1 MRPDLKFFLLALSL
15 CLFVPPQRARAEVSV
30 PALVGDNMVLQQGR
44 KVRVWGTGGA
54 GERVTVSV
62 AGQTARATADEQGRW
77 QAFLGPLKAGG
88 PFTLTVAGDRNR
100 LTFKNV
106 LVGEVWVCSGQSN
119 MEWPLAQSNGGH
131 EAAAQGPHPEMRL
144 FTVEKRTSAEPL
156 ADVEGRWV
164 VATPEEALRF
174 SAVGY
179 YFGRELHRRLR
190 VPVGLIHTS
199 WGGTPAEAWTSRA
212 ALDARPEL
220 RPIVERYEKEL
231 RDLPQL
237 RREHAAKLAEW
248 ERQYAVPDAGN
259 RGEGLG
265 FAEPARDAEGWRKMR
280 LPQQWEA
287 AGLNLDGV
295 VWFRRGVEVP
305 PAWAGRDLTLS
316 LGPIDDFDTTY
327 FNGARVGATGAEVP
341 NAWTFPRRYKIPG
354 ALVRP
359 GRNVIAVRVYDRMGG
374 GGFGGG
380 GASGAMALAP
390 AGAAG
395 GGVLALEGEWDYK
408 PESVVEEKRLDFSN
422 YPGPRPGPDNQ
433 NSPAVLYNAMLAPLT
448 PFRIRG
454 AIWYQGESNAGRA
467 YQYRTLFPAMIR
479 DWRARWG
486 QGDFPFYFVQL
497 ANWKAREQDSI
508 DSEWAELREAQM
520 LTMSGVPRT
529 GMAVAIDI
537 GEPED
542 IHPRN
547 KLDVGLRL
555 ARWALADTYR
565 QRVAPSGPLYDAHA
579 VEGDRI
585 RVRFEHARGLKTSE
599 GGAPAGFAVAGADR
613 KFVQAEAR
621 VEGDAVVVW
630 SKDVPRPVAV
640 RYAWADNPA
649 ANLYNADGLP
659 ASPFRTD
666 DWPGLTAGK
675 N

>member
-1 MRPDLKFFLLALSL
+1 M
-15 CLFVPPQRARAEVSV
+15 
-30 PALVGDNMVLQQGR
+30 
-44 KVRVWGTGGA
+44 
-54 GERVTVSV
+54 
-62 AGQTARATADEQGRW
+62 
-77 QAFLGPLKAGG
+77 
-88 PFTLTVAGDRNR
+88 
-100 LTFKNV
+100 

-131 EAAAQGPHPEMRL
+131 EAAAQGPHTEMRL
-144 FTVEKRTSAEPL
+144 FTVEKRTAAEPL
-156 ADVEGRWV
+156 ADVQGRWV
-164 VATPEEALRF
+164 VATPEQALRF
-174 SAVGY
+174 SAVAY
-179 YFGRELHRRLR
+179 YFGRELHQRLR

-199 WGGTPAEAWTSRA
+199 WGGTPAEAWTSRE
-212 ALDARPEL
+212 ALATRPEF
-220 RPIVERYEKEL
+220 RPILERYEKEL
-231 RDLPQL
+231 RNLPQL

-248 ERQYAVPDAGN
+248 ERQYVTPDAGN
-259 RGEGLG
+259 KGEALG

-295 VWFRRGVEVP
+295 IWFRRGVEVP

-327 FNGARVGATGAEVP
+327 FNGERVGATGAEVP

-359 GRNVIAVRVYDRMGG
+359 GKNVVAVRVYDRMGG

-380 GASGAMALAP
+380 GASGAMSLAP
-390 AGAAG
+390 VGAGEASA
-395 GGVLALEGEWDYK
+395 LALEGEWDYK
-408 PESVVEEKRLDFSN
+408 PESVVEAKRLDFSN

-448 PFRIRG
+448 PYAIRG

-497 ANWKAREQDSI
+497 ANWKARKQDSM
-508 DSEWAELREAQM
+508 DSEWAELREAQT
-520 LTMSGVPRT
+520 LTMRSVPNT

-537 GEPED
+537 GEAED

-555 ARWALADTYR
+555 ARWALAGTYR
-565 QRVAPSGPLYDAHA
+565 QTVVPSGPLYDSHA

-585 RVRFEHARGLKTSE
+585 RVRFKHATRPQDLRGERARGLRRRR
-599 GGAPAGFAVAGADR
+599 GRPQVRPRRGARRRRRRG
-613 KFVQAEAR
+613 R
-621 VEGDAVVVW
+621 VEQGRAAPRRRPLRVGRQPRGQPLQRRRPPRLALPHRRLARPHRREELNGR
-630 SKDVPRPVAV
+630 STILRRRRTVPRQPQN
-640 RYAWADNPA
+640 RSA
-649 ANLYNADGLP
+649 AHAKPFCVQRRTICVNAEGRE
-659 ASPFRTD
+659 PFAAAKKVWFSCSLCGRND
-666 DWPGLTAGK
+666 LWLK
-675 N
+675 